1 MILNKKI
8 PLKYWL
14 NNIKKELFI
23 VTIFSTFIFFLTK
36 YIFKITVPSSI
47 GAFLI
52 TAISLLLS
60 FKLSQSYDRWWE
72 ARKIWGAIVNDSRSF
87 VVQLKNFTKDTDN
100 EIVKRMALRQIA
112 WCYSLSL
119 NLRMQDPLYNI
130 EEFICKD
137 ELESLKNKSNVP
149 LSLLDTNTDDLS
161 ILHKEKIINDYQ
173 QVQIDKTIVRLC
185 ASMGKA
191 ERIKNTSFPKTY
203 RETLY
208 IFIFITLISLSFAFS
223 NMSGFLEIPVIVIIA
238 IPFFLLDKIAKNIQD
253 PFENRPTDTPMTSI
267 SRTIEI
273 NIKQQM
279 GLENIPE
286 PIISDKFYVL

>member
-130 EEFICKD
+130 EEFISKD

>member
-1 MILNKKI
+1 MILKKKI
-8 PLKYWL
+8 PLKYWF
-14 NNIKKELFI
+14 NNIKIELLI
-23 VTIFSTFIFFLTK
+23 VSIFSILIFFLTK
-36 YIFKITVPSSI
+36 YVFVVSIPSYI

-72 ARKIWGAIVNDSRSF
+72 ARKIWGEIVNDSRSF
-87 VVQLKNFTKDTDN
+87 VVQLKNFTNDTDN

-112 WCYSLSL
+112 WCYSLSQS
-119 NLRMQDPLYNI
+119 LREQDPLKNI
-130 EEFICKD
+130 DSFLDKNEIS
-137 ELESLKNKSNVP
+137 LLKNKSNVP
-149 LSLLDTNTDDLS
+149 LAILDNNTIDLS
-161 ILHKEKIINDYQ
+161 ILHKEKKINDYQ
-173 QVQIDKTIVRLC
+173 QVQIDKTIVRLL

-191 ERIKNTSFPKTY
+191 ERIKNTDFPKTY

-208 IFIFITLISLSFAFS
+208 IFIFITLISLSFSFS
-223 NMSGFLEIPVIVIIA
+223 DMSGFLEIPVIIIIA
-238 IPFFLLDKIAKNIQD
+238 IPFFLLNKIAKNIED

-279 GLENIPE
+279 GLKNIPDPIE
-286 PIISDKFYVL
+286 PKKFYIL